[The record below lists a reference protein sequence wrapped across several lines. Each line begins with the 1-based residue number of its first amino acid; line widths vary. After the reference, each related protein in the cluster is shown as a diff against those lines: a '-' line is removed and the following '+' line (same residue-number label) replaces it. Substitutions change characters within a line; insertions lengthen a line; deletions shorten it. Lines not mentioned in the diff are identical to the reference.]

1 MNTEIESLKLANNIR
16 NLGFK
21 VDIEMCNKKLKKS
34 LSFANKENI
43 PFVIILGE
51 DEIKNKC
58 FYLKDMR
65 NNRDFK
71 IEFDNINQMHIG
83 DVKECAKNRR

>member
-1 MNTEIESLKLANNIR
+1 MNTEIECLKLANNIR

-43 PFVIILGE
+43 PFVIILGD
-51 DEIKNKC
+51 DEIKNKW

-65 NNRDFK
+65 NNRNLKIDFCSIDK
-71 IEFDNINQMHIG
+71 LTDI
-83 DVKECAKNRR
+83 C